1 MSLNWRQRRALRA
14 IEREFAEQNPQLA
27 ERLGRP
33 SEASSPT
40 VADRIGLAMFVVA
53 IILLVAGL
61 ALIDQSLLQ
70 GAVLILGIDPPLVV
84 LVAAASRVKR

>member
-1 MSLNWRQRRALRA
+1 
-14 IEREFAEQNPQLA
+14 
-27 ERLGRP
+27 
-33 SEASSPT
+33 

-61 ALIDQSLLQ
+61 ALIDQGLLQ
-70 GAVLILGIDPPLVV
+70 GAVMILGIDPPLVF

>member
-14 IEREFAEQNPQLA
+14 IERELAEQ
-27 ERLGRP
+27 
-33 SEASSPT
+33 EAPPPT
-40 VADRIGLAMFVVA
+40 VADRIGWALFVVA

-70 GAVLILGIDPPLVV
+70 GAVLILGSDPPLVV
-84 LVAAASRVKR
+84 LVAAASRVRG